1 MTGRY
6 ADRLKRL
13 LTPGERRQLR
23 KLSTP
28 EKIQDHLDSLPVNF
42 EITGET
48 YMSVRRILAAKTAH
62 CFEGALLAAAA
73 LAYHGDRPLL
83 MDFQTTSEDEDHIIA
98 LFTRNG
104 FWGAISKTNHATLRY
119 RDPVYKTPRELAMS
133 YFHEYHL
140 ESGNKT
146 LRAFS
151 TPFGLTRYP
160 PDTWITAQTELQW
173 LADALDTCRH
183 FPAVPINNRRLLRKT
198 SQLERDMLDLKEWP
212 DLRKK
217 PNM

>member
-6 ADRLKRL
+6 AERMKRL
-13 LTPGERRQLR
+13 LTPSERRQLR
-23 KLSTP
+23 KWSTP

-42 EITGET
+42 EVTGET
-48 YMSVRRILAAKTAH
+48 YMSVRRILASRTAH

-73 LAYHGDRPLL
+73 LAFHGEKPLL
-83 MDFQTTSEDEDHIIA
+83 MDFQTTPEDEDHIIA

-119 RDPVYKTPRELAMS
+119 RDPIYRTPRELAMS

-151 TPFGLTRYP
+151 TPFDLAKYSPERWLT
-160 PDTWITAQTELQW
+160 AETELQW
-173 LADALDTCRH
+173 LADALDSCRH
-183 FPAVPINNRRLLRKT
+183 YPAVPNGDRRLLRAT
-198 SQLERDMLDLKEWP
+198 SQVERAMLALTEWP
-212 DLRKK
+212 DPRKK
-217 PNM
+217 KIL